1 MAAIVPPT
9 DAVPS
14 QDGSVTPVDESGSS
28 HAVDQRTQRS
38 DIQALR
44 AIAVAVVV
52 MFHLWPTLLP
62 SGFIGVDV
70 FFVISGYLITSHLVR
85 ESVSTGRI
93 SLAQFWSRRA
103 KRLLPAAFTVLI
115 VVEVATWAFVPMT
128 RWHQFLTE
136 TIASAFYVENWLLS
150 VNAVDY
156 MASTNPASPV
166 QNFWTLSVEEQFY
179 VVVPLLL
186 IAAAFIA
193 RRTSRQRRGALATV
207 LVVATVTSFVWGVAQ
222 TSSAPPLAYLSTF
235 TRAWEFGVGALL
247 GFVTWRM
254 SGSVRNLLTAVG
266 MAMIVMSAFVLGAAP
281 FPGVAA
287 LLPVAGTALVIAANS
302 GQKTWLSTVGAGASV
317 ALVGA
322 ISYSLYLWHWPFI
335 VLVPFVTGQPL
346 GGWTSVAVLIAAVA
360 CATLSFHLIENPVR
374 YASIFSVGDGA
385 VRRVAL
391 AAVIGSLVVALPC
404 IGGLIRSEKSAEVAS
419 AKTAALIASNPNCL
433 GAQAINPSTA
443 PCVNPALDG
452 VLVPDPIAASRD
464 DSNRAECWATNGVT
478 ELHVCSLG
486 SGPEVQKHYIAV
498 GDSHNNTLIAAYE
511 QIAKTNRWRIDVA
524 GHRGCYWTAA
534 VQVQDV
540 QSLVADC
547 EAWKKNLNA
556 YLLTHTDYD
565 GIITTYDYGLS
576 NVIAPAGMTQEQAI
590 VDGLVR
596 AWKPFADRGTPIF
609 AINDNP
615 QAGDGHADCVVKYG
629 LAAAEACAVP
639 RAKAFNAF
647 NGLQPAVGNT
657 KGAALIDLTPYYCN
671 ATVCPAVIGHVV
683 VYRDR
688 DHLTATYVR
697 TLAPYLG
704 RALAN
709 QRG

>member
-1 MAAIVPPT
+1 LVAIGPPT

-14 QDGSVTPVDESGSS
+14 VDASVTAVDESGNSA
-28 HAVDQRTQRS
+28 AVDQRTQRS

-44 AIAVAVVV
+44 AIAVAAVVV
-52 MFHLWPTLLP
+52 FHLWPTLLP

-85 ESVSTGRI
+85 ESLSTGRI

-103 KRLLPAAFTVLI
+103 KRLLPAALTVLV
-115 VVEVATWAFVPMT
+115 VVEVATWIFVPMT

-150 VNAVDY
+150 ANAVDY

-179 VVVPLLL
+179 IVVPLLL
-186 IAAAFIA
+186 IAATFIA
-193 RRTSRQRRGALATV
+193 GRFSRSSRGALIAV
-207 LVVATVTSFVWGVAQ
+207 LAVATATSFVWGVAQ
-222 TSSAPPLAYLSTF
+222 TSLAPPLAYLSTF
-235 TRAWEFGVGALL
+235 TRAWEFGAGALL

-254 SGSVRNLLTAVG
+254 SGSVRNLLTAGG
-266 MAMIVMSAFVLGAAP
+266 MAMIVMSAFILGSVP
-281 FPGVAA
+281 FPGIAA
-287 LLPVAGTALVIAANS
+287 LLPVIGTAVVIAANS
-302 GQKTWLSTVGAGASV
+302 GQETWLSTVGAWASV
-317 ALVGA
+317 AFVGA
-322 ISYSLYLWHWPFI
+322 ISYSLYLWHWPLI
-335 VLVPFVTGQPL
+335 VLVPFVTGQSL
-346 GGWTSVAVLIAAVA
+346 GGWSSVAVLIAAIV

-374 YASIFSVGDGA
+374 YASVFSDRKGA
-385 VRRVAL
+385 LGRVAV
-391 AAVIGSLVVALPC
+391 ACVAGSLVVLLPAVMALN
-404 IGGLIRSEKSAEVAS
+404 RSEQSTEVAR
-419 AKTAALIASNPNCL
+419 ARAAALIATNPDCL
-433 GAQAINPSTA
+433 GAQAMDPART
-443 PCVNPALDG
+443 PCVNPQLDE
-452 VLVPDPIAASRD
+452 VLVPDPIAAGRD

-486 SGPEVQKHYIAV
+486 AGSGVRKHLIAV

-511 QIAKTNRWRIDVA
+511 QIAKANHWQIDVA

-547 EAWKKNLNA
+547 EAWKKNVNA
-556 YLLTHTDYD
+556 YLLAHSEYD

-576 NVIAPAGMTQEQAI
+576 SVVAPAGMTQDHAI

-596 AWKPFADRGTPIF
+596 AWKPFADRGTPIL

-615 QAGDGHADCVVKYG
+615 QAGIGHADCVVKNG
-629 LAAAEACAVP
+629 LAAAQACAVP
-639 RAKAFNAF
+639 VTQAWSAF
-647 NGLQPAVGNT
+647 NGLRPAAAAT
-657 KGAALIDLTPYYCN
+657 KGAHLIDLTPYYCN
-671 ATVCPAVIGHVV
+671 DTNCPAVIGHVV
-683 VYRDR
+683 VYRDQ

-709 QRG
+709 ELR

>member
-1 MAAIVPPT
+1 MAGNRQLTEPSNQPSDQAAT
-9 DAVPS
+9 DAG
-14 QDGSVTPVDESGSS
+14 DGTVAASRDRS
-28 HAVDQRTQRS
+28 QRT

-44 AIAVAVVV
+44 AIAVATVVI
-52 MFHLWPTLLP
+52 FHLWPGLMP

-85 ESVSTGRI
+85 ESLTTGHI
-93 SLAQFWSRRA
+93 SLARFWSRRA
-103 KRLLPAAFTVLI
+103 KRLLPAAFTVL
-115 VVEVATWAFVPMT
+115 VLVEVATWLFVPMT

-150 VNAVDY
+150 ANAVDY

-179 VVVPLLL
+179 IVVPLML

-193 RRTSRQRRGALATV
+193 GRAAWQRRGVLGAVLALATS
-207 LVVATVTSFVWGVAQ
+207 ASFVWGVVQ

-247 GFVTWRM
+247 GFVAWRM
-254 SGSVRNLLTAVG
+254 SGSARHLLTAAG
-266 MAMIVMSAFVLGAAP
+266 IAMIVVSAFALGSAP

-287 LLPVAGTALVIAANS
+287 LLPVVGTAVVIAANT
-302 GQKTWLSTVGAGASV
+302 GQTTWLSSVGSWSWV
-317 ALVGA
+317 AFLGA
-322 ISYSLYLWHWPFI
+322 ISYSLYLWHWPLI
-335 VLVPFVTGQPL
+335 VLVPFITGKPL
-346 GGWTSVAVLIAAVA
+346 GGLTSVAVVIGAVA

-374 YASIFSVGDGA
+374 YAAMFSDGA
-385 VRRVAL
+385 GALRRVAV
-391 AAVIGSLVVALPC
+391 AAVVGSLVVALPC
-404 IGGLIRSEKSAEVAS
+404 LIGLNRSEKSADVAS
-419 AKTAALIASNPNCL
+419 ARTAALIASNPDCL
-433 GAQAINPSTA
+433 GAQAIDPVHA
-443 PCVNPALDG
+443 PCINPALDG

-464 DSNRAECWATNGVT
+464 DSNRADCWATNGVT
-478 ELHVCSLG
+478 ELHVCALGEG
-486 SGPEVQKHYIAV
+486 SGVLKHLIAV

-511 QIAKTNRWRIDVA
+511 QIAKTNHWQIDVA

-540 QSLVADC
+540 QSLVSDC

-556 YLLTHTDYD
+556 YLLAHPEYD

-576 NVIAPAGMTQEQAI
+576 SVTAPAGMTQDQAV

-596 AWKPFADRGTPIF
+596 AWKPFSDRGTPIL

-615 QAGDGHADCVVKYG
+615 QAGDGHADCVVKNA
-629 LAAAEACAVP
+629 LAAAQACAIP
-639 RAKAFNAF
+639 RAAAFGAF
-647 NGLQPAVGNT
+647 NGLRPAAAAT
-657 KGAALIDLTPYYCN
+657 KGAYLIDLTPYYCN
-671 ATVCPAVIGHVV
+671 DVNCPAVIGHVV

-709 QRG
+709 ELR

>member
-1 MAAIVPPT
+1 LAAVEQPT
-9 DAVPS
+9 DSSCVQS
-14 QDGSVTPVDESGSS
+14 QSQADGLEASAA
-28 HAVDQRTQRS
+28 HAVDQRARRT

-44 AIAVAVVV
+44 ALAVATVVI
-52 MFHLWPTLLP
+52 FHLWPAVLP

-85 ESVSTGRI
+85 ESVETGGI
-93 SLAQFWSRRA
+93 SLARFWSRRA
-103 KRLLPAAFTVLI
+103 KRLLPAAFTVLLF
-115 VVEVATWAFVPMT
+115 VELATIFYVPLT

-136 TIASAFYVENWLLS
+136 TVASALYVENWLLS
-150 VNAVDY
+150 ANAVDY

-179 VVVPLLL
+179 IVVPLLL
-186 IAAAFIA
+186 IAAAFVA
-193 RRTSRQRRGALATV
+193 GRVKGQRRLALAGALAA
-207 LVVATVTSFVWGVAQ
+207 ATVSSFVWGVAQ
-222 TSSAPPLAYLSTF
+222 TSSAPPLAYLSTL

-266 MAMIVMSAFVLGAAP
+266 ISMIVVAAFILGSSS
-281 FPGVAA
+281 FPGIAA
-287 LLPVAGTALVIAANS
+287 LLPVIGTAVVIAANS
-302 GQKTWLSTVGAGASV
+302 DETTWLSSVGSRAWV
-317 ALVGA
+317 AFLGA
-322 ISYSLYLWHWPFI
+322 ISYSLYLWHWPLI
-335 VLVPFVTGQPL
+335 VLAPFVTGKPL
-346 GGWTSVAVLIAAVA
+346 DGWMSVAILVGAIAA
-360 CATLSFHLIENPVR
+360 ATLSYHLIENPMR
-374 YASIFSVGDGA
+374 YAAAFSDSGRGI
-385 VRRVAL
+385 RRVSV
-391 AAVIGSLVVALPC
+391 AAIVGSLVVILPC
-404 IGGLIRSEKSAEVAS
+404 IVGLNRSENSAQVAS
-419 AKTAALIASNPNCL
+419 AKAAALIATNPDCL
-433 GAQAINPSTA
+433 GAQAMDPAHT
-443 PCVNPALDG
+443 PCVNPQLDE
-452 VLVPDPIAASRD
+452 VLVPDPIAAGRD

-486 SGPEVQKHYIAV
+486 AGTGVRKHLIAV

-511 QIAKTNRWRIDVA
+511 QIAKANHWQIDVA

-556 YLLTHTDYD
+556 YLLAHTEYD

-576 NVIAPAGMTQEQAI
+576 SVVAPAGMTQEQAI

-596 AWKPFADRGTPIF
+596 AWKPFSDRGTPIL

-615 QAGDGHADCVVKYG
+615 QAGVGHADCVVKNG
-629 LAAAEACAVP
+629 LAAAQACAVP
-639 RAKAFNAF
+639 VAQALSAF
-647 NGLQPAVGNT
+647 NGLRPAAAAT
-657 KGAALIDLTPYYCN
+657 KGAHLVDLTPYYCN
-671 ATVCPAVIGHVV
+671 DTSCPAVIGHVV
-683 VYRDR
+683 VYRDQY
-688 DHLTATYVR
+688 HLTATYVR

-709 QRG
+709 ELR